1 MMEKLQERASQS
13 LERQGARHCPSCAAV
28 LEKHW
33 QFLDPRS
40 GRTTHLYQYRC
51 GDSVWED

>member
-1 MMEKLQERASQS
+1 MEKLQERASQT